1 MSAGRSLLCRT
12 TPRAQVA
19 RHGCATPGDLR
30 ASVQVRQSALLAAYP
45 SIFVKAHSR
54 GPAPSGSRDYSPSAA
69 HMAAGLLAPPARRP
83 EPAAPPGS
91 KAPTAA
97 LGAYDEPEVE
107 PDVSVT
113 LSAAVRQRERLAAAA
128 LLVLR
133 ARSAGDR
140 PGAVSRCSAE
150 RASIMAASPMARA
163 RWNTRVL
170 SWMTWPCAVVC
181 AAARAA
187 SAASAAAGSAALLCP
202 AGPGS
207 AAPARRARRLRMSL
221 SRAAVMLAMQDL
233 PQGAKSSEQSR
244 QGFTSL
250 SQCHTMQPIAQ
261 SFFAFDWLPSIWCYN
276 FSRSERAILSL
287 QCSDPLGMC
296 MRADSCLFTATLI
309 ELSVAACY
317 TERMT
322 CCLPKQVRQSWR

>member
-107 PDVSVT
+107 LDVSVK
-113 LSAAVRQRERLAAAA
+113 SSEAARLREGLAAA
-128 LLVLR
+128 LLMLH
-133 ARSAGDR
+133 ANSAGDCT
-140 PGAVSRCSAE
+140 G
-150 RASIMAASPMARA
+150 
-163 RWNTRVL
+163 
-170 SWMTWPCAVVC
+170 
-181 AAARAA
+181 
-187 SAASAAAGSAALLCP
+187 
-202 AGPGS
+202 
-207 AAPARRARRLRMSL
+207 ARRLRVSRSRCL
-221 SRAAVMLAMQDL
+221 SRLDMQHL
-233 PQGAKSSEQSR
+233 PRVRCKALGAGQARLTSHFTMPTRCTMQISCPCTF
-244 QGFTSL
+244 QGFTSMV
-250 SQCHTMQPIAQ
+250 SHQ
-261 SFFAFDWLPSIWCYN
+261 
-276 FSRSERAILSL
+276 
-287 QCSDPLGMC
+287 
-296 MRADSCLFTATLI
+296 
-309 ELSVAACY
+309 
-317 TERMT
+317 
-322 CCLPKQVRQSWR
+322 